1 MGRVGVSD
9 QGDVGLE
16 WFGGGLDS
24 LLGEFGFER
33 VDVFAEGDGEGRLD
47 RKCSTGILGN
57 IIKKYGIFNRSMVD
71 EVFEVAKCGKA

>member
-33 VDVFAEGDGEGRLD
+33 VDVFAEGDGD
-47 RKCSTGILGN
+47 
-57 IIKKYGIFNRSMVD
+57 F
-71 EVFEVAKCGKA
+71 